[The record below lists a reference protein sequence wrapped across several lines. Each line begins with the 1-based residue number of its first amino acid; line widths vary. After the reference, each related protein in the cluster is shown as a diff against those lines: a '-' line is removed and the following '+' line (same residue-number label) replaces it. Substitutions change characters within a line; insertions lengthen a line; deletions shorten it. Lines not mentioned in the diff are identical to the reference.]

1 MRNPIQNFKTLK
13 QRGEWVEMRFMARAA
28 EEGLHVSKPWGES
41 TAYDFIVEHGRRC
54 LRIQVKSTMM
64 RRDNGYICHLVG
76 SNRIPYAQGAFDFA
90 AVYIIF
96 SDVWFIAPQRI
107 QNAIFLRPGIRR
119 SKNHKYEEAWHLLR
133 SETPSATTAPD
144 TRPADS
150 NSGDA
155 VAPLQDMPSSEPRR
169 GDT

>member
-1 MRNPIQNFKTLK
+1 MRNPIVNFKTPK

-119 SKNHKYEEAWHLLR
+119 SKNHQYEEAWHLLR
-133 SETPSATTAPD
+133 SETPSTTA
-144 TRPADS
+144 DS
-150 NSGDA
+150 DNRRTEGDGGDN
-155 VAPLQDMPSSEPRR
+155 VAPFQDMALAEPRR
-169 GDT
+169 DDM

>member
-1 MRNPIQNFKTLK
+1 MRNPIENFKTPK

-41 TAYDFIVEHGRRC
+41 TAYDFIVEHHSHC

-76 SNRIPYAQGAFDFA
+76 SNRIPYTQGAFDFA
-90 AVYIIF
+90 AVYILF
-96 SDVWFIAPQRI
+96 ADAWFIAPQRK
-107 QNAIFLRPGIRR
+107 QNAIFLRPGIHG

-133 SETPSATTAPD
+133 SETPSTPMDSD
-144 TRPADS
+144 TQPLNR
-150 NSGDA
+150 DA
-155 VAPLQDMPSSEPRR
+155 VAHFH
-169 GDT
+169 DTGE